1 MEASDDGRAGRDG
14 ILPDGG
20 GVRAGGG
27 FPAADECLRQ
37 LAEHLGDVFWM
48 TTPDRREMIYLSPSY
63 ATLWGRPVS
72 AAYVDPQSFLDGIHA
87 EDRERVIASMV
98 HAPNDAFAEEF
109 RLVRPDGSI
118 RWVLSRAIA
127 IRDEAGVVYRVAG
140 VVEDITAR
148 RGLESRAQQAAA
160 EAAGREQAESARARI
175 AGMLER
181 ITDGFLALDRDWRF
195 TYANRRAEE
204 LLGQPPHSLLGRQLW
219 EALPWVQDS
228 VFGLEYR
235 RAMREHVPAHFEA
248 GSTALERWF
257 SVHAYPDGVG
267 LSVYFQDVTE
277 RKRAERALRESER
290 RYHSLFEEA
299 RDANYVT
306 TLDGR
311 FVDVNRAWEELLGYA
326 RAELRALNVL
336 ATYVNAADRERFE
349 AEIGATGAVRNFEVR
364 LRRKDGIERECL
376 ITASHWRGATG
387 EVVGYQGTIRDV
399 TERKQAEAQLRRH
412 ALYDSLTQLPNRAY
426 FMERLARSLERAS
439 VEPAYHFAVLFLDL
453 DRFKVVNDSL
463 GHMAGDEVLVLVER
477 RLKAAVRPGDTVAR
491 LGGDEFAVLLY
502 EIQERDDAT
511 AVAERIHQRLRE
523 PHLVEGHEVFTTA
536 SVGIALSS
544 AGYDRPEEMLRDA
557 DTAMYRAKA
566 LGGVRH
572 QMFDHTMHAE
582 AMALLYLETDLRR
595 AVEREEFEVYYQP
608 IVSLETVTTVGF
620 EALVR
625 WRHPERGLVL
635 PEEFIPLAEET
646 GLIVPIGWW
655 VLREACRAMAQWN
668 AELRPQRTLMLSVN
682 LSARQ
687 LVQPD
692 LVEVVQGVV
701 EEYALRGAL
710 RLEITESAIMAHPD
724 AAAEV
729 FHRLREGG
737 IELCIDDF
745 GTGYSSLSHLHRF
758 PVSLMKI
765 DRSFVSK
772 LGEDDHNLEIVRAI
786 VSLAA
791 NLGIEAIAEGVET
804 PLQRDQLLALGS
816 RLAQGALFSMPLPGV
831 AAGAWLEHELRTTPW

>member
-1 MEASDDGRAGRDG
+1 MPASDDGRIGLG
-14 ILPDGG
+14 VPVPDAG
-20 GVRAGGG
+20 GVRVAAG

-48 TTPDRREMIYLSPSY
+48 TTPQHELIYVSPSY
-63 ATLWGRPVS
+63 AALWGRPV
-72 AAYVDPQSFLDGIHA
+72 AEAYASPHSFLDAIHP
-87 EDRERVIASMV
+87 EDRERIRAAM
-98 HAPNDAFAEEF
+98 PRQLEGTYAEEF

-127 IRDEAGVVYRVAG
+127 IRDGAGGVHRLAG
-140 VVEDITAR
+140 VVEDITSR
-148 RGLESRAQQAAA
+148 RALEARAQQGAAA
-160 EAAGREQAESARARI
+160 AAAREQAESARAKI
-175 AGMLER
+175 AAMLER
-181 ITDGFLALDRDWRF
+181 VTDGFLALDRDWRF

-204 LLGQPPHSLLGRQLW
+204 LLGQPAGSLVGQELAA
-219 EALPWVQDS
+219 ALPWVHDS
-228 VFGLEYR
+228 VFGLEFR
-235 RAMREHVPAHFEA
+235 RALREHVPVHFEA

-257 SVHAYPDGVG
+257 SVHAYPDAAG

-277 RKRAERALRESER
+277 RKRTEQALQESER
-290 RYHSLFEEA
+290 RYRSLFEEA

-306 TLDGR
+306 ALDGR
-311 FVDVNRAWEELLGYA
+311 VVDVNRAWEELLGYT
-326 RAELRALNVL
+326 RAELATLNVL
-336 ATYVNAADRERFE
+336 AMYADPRDRDRFE
-349 AEIGATGAVRNFEVR
+349 AEIAEAGAVRNFEVR
-364 LRRKDGIERECL
+364 LRRKDGVERECL
-376 ITASHWRGATG
+376 ITASHWRSAAG
-387 EVVGYQGTIRDV
+387 EVLGYVGTIRDV
-399 TERKQAEAQLRRH
+399 TERKQAEARLRRH

-426 FMERLARSLERAS
+426 FMERLARSLERARG
-439 VEPAYHFAVLFLDL
+439 EPAYHFAVLFLDL

-463 GHMAGDEVLVLVER
+463 GHMAGDEVLVLVAR
-477 RLKAAVRPGDTVAR
+477 RLESAVRPGDIVAR
-491 LGGDEFAVLLY
+491 LGGDEFAVLLH

-523 PHLVEGHEVFTTA
+523 PHRVDGQEVFTTA

-582 AMALLYLETDLRR
+582 AMALLHLETDLRR
-595 AVEREEFEVYYQP
+595 AVEREEFEVHYQP
-608 IVSLETVTTVGF
+608 IVSLENAATVGF

-625 WRHPERGLVL
+625 WRHPERGLIL

-646 GLIVPIGWW
+646 GLIIPIGWW
-655 VLREACRAMAQWN
+655 VLREACTTVAGWHAR
-668 AELRPQRTLMLSVN
+668 LRPQRPMMLSVN

-687 LVQPD
+687 LMQPD
-692 LVEVVQGVV
+692 LVEVVQEVV
-701 EEYALRGAL
+701 ESSGLSGVL
-710 RLEITESAIMAHPD
+710 RLEITVSAIMAHPD
-724 AAAEV
+724 AAVEV
-729 FHRLREGG
+729 FHRLRAGG

-758 PVSLMKI
+758 PVTLMKI
-765 DRSFVSK
+765 DRSFVRR
-772 LGEDDHNLEIVRAI
+772 LGHDDHNLEIVRAI

-804 PLQRDQLLALGS
+804 PLQRDRLLTLGS
-816 RLAQGALFSMPLPGV
+816 RLAQGALFSMPLPAP
-831 AAGAWLEHELRTTPW
+831 AAANWLEDELRTTPW

>member
-1 MEASDDGRAGRDG
+1 MGLDAPAPETT
-14 ILPDGG
+14 
-20 GVRAGGG
+20 GVRTLGG

-37 LAEHLGDVFWM
+37 LAEQLGDVFWM
-48 TTPDRREMIYLSPSY
+48 TSPDKHEMIYVSPSY
-63 ATLWGRPVS
+63 ATLWGRPV
-72 AAYVDPQSFLDGIHA
+72 AEAYARPQSFLDGIHP
-87 EDRERVIASMV
+87 EDRERIRAAM
-98 HAPNDAFAEEF
+98 PRQLDGTYAEEF
-109 RLVRPDGSI
+109 RVVRPDGSV

-140 VVEDITAR
+140 VAEDITAR
-148 RGLESRAQQAAA
+148 RALEGRAQEAAA
-160 EAAGREQAESARARI
+160 EAAAREEAEAARAKI

-181 ITDGFLALDRDWRF
+181 VTDGFVALDRDWCF
-195 TYANRRAEE
+195 SYANRRAEE
-204 LLGQPPHSLLGRQLW
+204 LLGQPPGSLLGRELW
-219 EALPWVQDS
+219 QALPWMQDS

-235 RAMREHVPAHFEA
+235 RALQAHVPVHFEA
-248 GSTALERWF
+248 GSSVLERWF
-257 SVHAYPDGVG
+257 SVHAYPDEAG
-267 LSVYFQDVTE
+267 LSVYFQDITE
-277 RKRAERALRESER
+277 RKRAERALQESER
-290 RYHSLFEEA
+290 RYRSLFEEA

-306 TLDGR
+306 TLDGCV
-311 FVDVNRAWEELLGYA
+311 VDANRAWEELLGYT
-326 RAELRALNVL
+326 RAEMAALNAL
-336 ATYVNAADRERFE
+336 QLYADPVDRVRFE
-349 AEIGATGAVRNFEVR
+349 AEVATTGAVRNFEVR
-364 LRRKDGIERECL
+364 LKRKDGVERECL
-376 ITASHWRGATG
+376 ITASHWRGAGG
-387 EVVGYQGTIRDV
+387 EVLGYQGTIRDV
-399 TERKQAEAQLRRH
+399 TERKQAEARLRHH
-412 ALYDSLTQLPNRAY
+412 ALYDSLTQLPNRAF

-439 VEPAYHFAVLFLDL
+439 GEPAYHFAVLFLDL

-463 GHMAGDEVLVLVER
+463 GHMAGDEVLVLVAR
-477 RLKAAVRPGDTVAR
+477 RLESAVRPGDIVAR
-491 LGGDEFAVLLY
+491 LGGDEFAVLLH

-523 PHLVEGHEVFTTA
+523 PHRVDGQEVFTTA

-595 AVEREEFEVYYQP
+595 AVEREEFEVHYQP
-608 IVSLETVTTVGF
+608 IVSLESLATVGF

-625 WRHPERGLVL
+625 WRHPERGLIL
-635 PEEFIPLAEET
+635 PDEFIPLAEET

-655 VLREACRAMAQWN
+655 VLREACRTV
-668 AELRPQRTLMLSVN
+668 AEWHTRLRPQRPVMLSVN

-687 LVQPD
+687 LMQPD
-692 LVEVVQGVV
+692 LVEVVQDIVREAG
-701 EEYALRGAL
+701 LLGSL

-729 FHRLREGG
+729 FHRLRAGG

-758 PVSLMKI
+758 PVTLMKI
-765 DRSFVSK
+765 DRSFVRR
-772 LGEDDHNLEIVRAI
+772 LGHDDHNLEIVRAI

-804 PLQRDQLLALGS
+804 PLQRDRLLTLGS
-816 RLAQGALFSMPLPGV
+816 RLAQGALFSMPLPAP
-831 AAGAWLEHELRTTPW
+831 AAANWLEDELRTTPW